1 MLSSQNL
8 SQGAIAAP
16 LSVESSS
23 FDPLQPDRPPAHET
37 AIASSS
43 PRVLGVSTR
52 QTMHRIVGTG
62 GSDRLVAPNR
72 ATLVLAK
79 GGDDHVLGRGG
90 DDILKG
96 GRGND
101 RLNGGAGNDRLEGG
115 SGNDILIGGTGDD
128 VLNGGRG
135 NDRLKG
141 GKGDDTL
148 NGGSGNDILIGGP
161 GKNILTGGS
170 GRDTFVLSLRHAGS
184 LRQADEITDFSPGR
198 DRLKLQGRM
207 QFEDLELI
215 KGRGNNTGS
224 TLVRHKDSGN
234 YLAIL
239 TGVTAKQLQSRDA
252 ALRGASLPGFP
263 GRFSFTTPRYTVN
276 ENAGTV
282 TITVTRTGGST
293 GAAQVAYR
301 TIGRGTATPGVDY
314 IATSGVLSFADGQTN
329 RRFTIQILDDD
340 LAEPDKTVR
349 IELINPSEGAELG
362 TKVATLTIIDDDVAG
377 SIPPAVSIQ
386 TSDVTKFT
394 PTSSQA
400 AIAALN
406 GPSVTIGT
414 QTIYIGTWQ
423 RTSINQDP
431 IIASFDSANP
441 ANNWVRTNYE
451 STGADGRGYGLFW
464 DGTHLYGV
472 FSVDG
477 TQGTSSEDF
486 RRVANTATQ
495 TWLRSYGQGGGAKI
509 GVLARINPATGE
521 MTTAA
526 HLSAR
531 LSNGNSNTLVIKDM
545 FINSNNNLV
554 VRADSWFSPRNPD
567 GSAMTQVGSGG
578 SPHDYTVEIT
588 RDLRTVISTSAVGW
602 VA

>member
-8 SQGAIAAP
+8 SHGAIAAP
-16 LSVESSS
+16 FSVESSS
-23 FDPLQPDRPPAHET
+23 FDPLQPDRPPVHET

-43 PRVLGVSTR
+43 PRVLGVRTS

-62 GSDRLVAPNR
+62 GSDRLVAPHRN
-72 ATLVLAK
+72 TLIH
-79 GGDDHVLGRGG
+79 GQG
-90 DDILKG
+90 
-96 GRGND
+96 GND
-101 RLNGGAGNDRLEGG
+101 RVLGGSGNDILNGGAGNDL
-115 SGNDILIGGTGDD
+115 
-128 VLNGGRG
+128 LNGGRG
-135 NDRLKG
+135 SDRLNEDNGNDRLLG
-141 GKGDDTL
+141 GA
-148 NGGSGNDILIGGP
+148 GNDILTGGA
-161 GKNILTGGS
+161 GKNILTGGA
-170 GRDTFVLSLRHAGS
+170 GRDTFVLSLNHAGS
-184 LRQADEITDFSPGR
+184 LRQADEITDFSPGS
-198 DRLKLQGRM
+198 DRLKLQGRL

-215 KGRGNNTGS
+215 NGRGNYTGS
-224 TLVRHKDSGN
+224 TLVRHKNSGN

-239 TGVTAKQLQSRDA
+239 TGVTAKQLQTRDA

-276 ENAGTV
+276 EGAGTV

-293 GAAQVAYR
+293 GPAQVAYR
-301 TIGRGTATPGVDY
+301 TIGRGTATPGGDY
-314 IATSGVLSFADGQTN
+314 NVASGVLSFADGQTN
-329 RRFTIQILDDD
+329 RRFTLQILDDNLD
-340 LAEPDKTVR
+340 EPNETVR

-362 TKVATLTIIDDDVAG
+362 TKVATLTILDDDVAG

-386 TSDVTKFT
+386 TSDVTKFS
-394 PTSSQA
+394 PTTSQA

-406 GPSVTIGT
+406 GPSVTLGT
-414 QTIYIGTWQ
+414 QTIYMGTWQ

-477 TQGTSSEDF
+477 TQGTPSEDF

-495 TWLRSYGQGGGAKI
+495 AWLRSYGQGGGAKI

-531 LSNGNSNTLVIKDM
+531 LGNGNSNSLVIKDM

-567 GSAMTQVGSGG
+567 GSAMTQTGSGG
-578 SPHDYTVEIT
+578 SPHDYTVELT